1 MITNYERDTHEYTPP
16 PVIYQPIKA
25 SRIKQ
30 LIAKA
35 KSVSVDVD
43 ASKFAGVGKS
53 DTQKNAEFNNY
64 TQSIADQPTQA
75 EKDQGDKPTPN
86 EGSVKAGGFPIPAV
100 FKMVPIGLNILAK
113 GPTVARGFGELL
125 DATRQAITNTITLSM
140 NLFTS
145 TFDFSIQG
153 FKMGFVLLFCMVE
166 NINNMNVCIIF
177 YIIDLILLL
186 VFLFI
191 SSILSI
197 LDEAI
202 IKRMLNISLVGMLYS
217 AYGPLTE
224 FNDFVH
230 SKTGIHLIHYPD
242 SIIKKCYTCSLTPDT
257 PGFKRS
263 GSRFFNVVTS
273 EAPRKIGQPLG
284 TYSRGFGNIFS
295 IFNL

>member
-1 MITNYERDTHEYTPP
+1 MVLITNYERHTHEYTPT

-30 LIAKA
+30 LIAKS
-35 KSVSVDVD
+35 KSMSGNVDT
-43 ASKFAGVGKS
+43 SQFAGIGKS
-53 DTQKNAEFNNY
+53 DSQKNTEFNNNA
-64 TQSIADQPTQA
+64 QSFADEKTQA
-75 EKDQGDKPTPN
+75 EKSGNIPDNK
-86 EGSVKAGGFPIPAV
+86 SVRAGGFPIPAV
-100 FKMVPIGLNILAK
+100 FKMIPIGINVLAK
-113 GPTVARGFGELL
+113 GPTLARGFGELL
-125 DATRQAITNTITLSM
+125 EATRQAITNTITLSL

-217 AYGPLTE
+217 AYGPIVK
-224 FNDFVH
+224 FDDFVY
-230 SKTGIHLIHYPD
+230 SKTGIHLIRYPD
-242 SIIKKCYTCSLTPDT
+242 SIIKKCYTCSLKPDT
-257 PGFKRS
+257 PRFKSS

-273 EAPRKIGQPLG
+273 EAPRKIGEPIG
-284 TYSRGFGNIFS
+284 TYSSGFGKIFS

>member
-53 DTQKNAEFNNY
+53 EAQKNAEFNNNA
-64 TQSIADQPTQA
+64 QSFADEPTQA
-75 EKDQGDKPTPN
+75 DGDPGYKSLPDAKDVEAD
-86 EGSVKAGGFPIPAV
+86 FPFPAV
-100 FKMVPIGLNILAK
+100 FKMVPIGINILAK
-113 GPTVARGFGELL
+113 APTVARGFGELL

-197 LDEAI
+197 LDEVI